1 MKMKKSSTTLTLM
14 VLTLFLFSCAGIML
28 KKVSVVGVQKEEQ
41 VLRDEVEVLV
51 QTATVTPIPSAIP
64 STYIVMRGDSLWKI
78 SYRMYGNGEKW
89 EKIALENNIASPFVL
104 QKGMI
109 LTIPVKDPELCSVP
123 TPGKTPTVC
132 TTVFNYRV
140 SPNVR
145 AFGVG
150 EKLVFAV
157 KYFNVTAGFGIL
169 EIEQL
174 AGIKGHRVYKLAA
187 TATTSSFF
195 DNIYR
200 VHDRI
205 ESYIDVMGLFSWKYA
220 KKLEE
225 GGYRG
230 HSELSFDH
238 EKGIATKQTGE
249 TYPIKSFVQDV
260 LSELYYYRTFDL
272 SKGKNDEVYIDVCAD
287 DGKSYQILV
296 NKLRYET
303 VTVDAGTFDCV
314 VVQPHLKY
322 EGIFKQAGDVII
334 WLTNDANKIPVKVE
348 SKIAIGSI
356 NAELQ
361 NATVVRAN

>member
-1 MKMKKSSTTLTLM
+1 
-14 VLTLFLFSCAGIML
+14 
-28 KKVSVVGVQKEEQ
+28 
-41 VLRDEVEVLV
+41 VLRDEVEIFA
-51 QTATVTPIPSAIP
+51 QTPAPALAPAKKNYTVKH
-64 STYIVMRGDSLWKI
+64 GDSLWNI
-78 SYRMYGNGEKW
+78 ARAIYGRGELW
-89 EKIALENNIASPFVL
+89 ARIAAENNIASPFVL
-104 QKGMI
+104 QAG
-109 LTIPVKDPELCSVP
+109 LVLGIPSKEVDICE
-123 TPGKTPTVC
+123 TPVAGATPAVC
-132 TTVFNYRV
+132 NTFVYRV

-150 EKLVFAV
+150 EKLVYAV

-174 AGIKGHRVYKLAA
+174 VGIKGHKVYKLGA

-205 ESYIDVMGLFSWKYA
+205 ESYIDVLGLFSLKYT

-249 TYPIKSFVQDV
+249 TYPIKPFIQDV

-361 NATVVRAN
+361 NATVVKAN